1 MKIKFYAHAC
11 FRLEG
16 NQETGGKRRVIVT
29 DPYEPATSWFSPID
43 EPADLVL
50 MSSDTDRFHCDPT
63 HVQGNPKVINA
74 LEIPPDGIQVDGL
87 AVRAFPSRER
97 YQWPLLIRGILPRKN
112 AMYTFT
118 LDGVR
123 VLHTGD
129 IGRAFSKAQIE
140 ALRGQID
147 VMIAL
152 SGAVHN
158 IEHDDLMKAIEA
170 IKPRVV
176 IPMHYFS
183 PKGRLKILPVEK
195 IASRF
200 PADRVLWIKAPE
212 VEITQ
217 ANLPAETRLYILE
230 QSR

>member
-16 NQETGGKRRVIVT
+16 EKRTIIT
-29 DPYEPATSWFSPID
+29 DPYEPAVSWFDPID

-50 MSSDTDRFHCDPT
+50 MSSNTDRFHCDPS

-74 LEIPPDGIQVDGL
+74 LEIPAEGIEVDGL
-87 AVRAFPSRER
+87 AVRAYPSRER
-97 YQWPLLIRGILPRKN
+97 YQWQYLIRGILPRKN
-112 AMYTFT
+112 AMYSFT

-123 VLHTGD
+123 ILHTGD
-129 IGRAFSKAQIE
+129 IGRAFTAPQLA
-140 ALRGQID
+140 ALSGQVD
-147 VMIAL
+147 VMLAL

-158 IEHDDLMKAIEA
+158 IEHDDLMKGIEA
-170 IKPRVV
+170 IRPKVV
-176 IPMHYFS
+176 IPMHFYS
-183 PKGRLKILPVEK
+183 PKGRLQILPVDA

-200 PADRVLWIKAPE
+200 AADRVVRIGGPE
-212 VEITQ
+212 VEITP
-217 ANLPAETRLYILE
+217 ATLPAETRLYILE